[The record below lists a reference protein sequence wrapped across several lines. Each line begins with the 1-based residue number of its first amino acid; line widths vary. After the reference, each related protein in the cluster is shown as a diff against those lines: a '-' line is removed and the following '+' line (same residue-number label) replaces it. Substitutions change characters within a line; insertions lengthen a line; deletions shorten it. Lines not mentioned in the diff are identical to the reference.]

1 MGLFKY
7 LDSITPKIYILSIGN
22 EVTIAKIGYTKKEI
36 EKRIKDYKFSG
47 QWKGKESE
55 IKIHAIFENPKAEA
69 NPYIK
74 PFTDPIETLSNAIM
88 TTPID
93 ATNMAAQTPG
103 LILSFKNKK
112 PNKAVIKGI
121 ADKHNNVIAALV
133 LIIDQINVIIAVPR
147 PTPPIIPAIPIFK

>member
-1 MGLFKY
+1 MVNFGVSFFHLNE
-7 LDSITPKIYILSIGN
+7 TEKI
-22 EVTIAKIGYTKKEI
+22 
-36 EKRIKDYKFSG
+36 
-47 QWKGKESE
+47 
-55 IKIHAIFENPKAEA
+55 ENPRADA

-74 PFTDPIETLSNAIM
+74 PSSDPIETLSNAMIA
-88 TTPID
+88 TPID

-133 LIIDQINVIIAVPR
+133 LVIDQINVIIAVPR